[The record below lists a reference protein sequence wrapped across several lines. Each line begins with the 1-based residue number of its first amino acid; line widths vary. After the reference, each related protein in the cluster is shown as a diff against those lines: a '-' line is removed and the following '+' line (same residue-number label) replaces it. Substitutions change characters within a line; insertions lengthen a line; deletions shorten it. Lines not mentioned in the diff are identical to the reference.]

1 MFFNLVKILYF
12 AFCAINKT
20 KININ
25 PENNGNKVNIIGDK
39 NLDLEDT
46 RNTGLDERVS
56 KMSDI
61 VDDGKINVELLA
73 NINENFYKQ
82 RVLKTLENDKISLIE
97 KLEVLNRYLLYIH
110 TDEHVNIFAGGL
122 LDDWNFEIN

>member
-1 MFFNLVKILYF
+1 MFFNLATILCF

-20 KININ
+20 KMNIN
-25 PENNGNKVNIIGDK
+25 PEDNENKHHIIGT
-39 NLDLEDT
+39 NNFDLEDT
-46 RNTGLDERVS
+46 RNKGLDERVS

-61 VDDGKINVELLA
+61 VDADKINVELLT

-122 LDDWNFEIN
+122 LDDWKFEIN